1 MQDVANMDIKQMA
14 NLPLDPEVKIRQYL
28 ILIFQTFYYAFPTG
42 SVYMDLVE
50 NSGGGGGGRQEIEK
64 PQGM

>member
-1 MQDVANMDIKQMA
+1 MA
-14 NLPLDPEVKIRQYL
+14 DLRLFSDWL
-28 ILIFQTFYYAFPTG
+28 IYAFHYYAFPTG

-50 NSGGGGGGRQEIEK
+50 NRGGGGGRQEIEE